1 MYTEDDENVKV
12 KGKNSNGDYNDFYTS
27 FNESTEKNVK
37 KDDKKK
43 NKKEEKKA
51 VKEEEDYSDFY
62 GLDSEEEAPVV
73 TNKNTNNK
81 NIVKIGV
88 VILLLIILGVLLW
101 LLLGNK
107 KDNGDI
113 EIITNNITLKAG
125 DSEYIS
131 YKVVGTDKQVTST
144 FTSSN
149 TNIATVSENGEI
161 KAIGNGEAII
171 TVHYTINGKTREK
184 EINIKVDGPEIKHE
198 ITLNLSANTTN
209 WTNKDVT
216 ITVDAKTD
224 SEITSLKYAVNCTD
238 NCNYKDVSNNK
249 IVISDNGT
257 TKVKVIAKD
266 KNNQEVTKEI
276 EVKVDKE
283 IPTVKYDGNNNI
295 VANGD
300 VEVCVT
306 CNDTV
311 SGCKQNK
318 VCKKYTS
325 SKTNQVITVSDNAG
339 NTSNSPSFNV
349 TINRAKVTCSLKVSS
364 DGTVSA
370 TLGES
375 AKYYGFNSNYSGSN
389 ELSKKIEINVSK
401 AGEKGAK
408 VVHYYVKD
416 KDGNVGN
423 CSITIIKECTSD
435 NSCTY
440 RAS

>member
-149 TNIATVSENGEI
+149 TNVAIVSENGEI

-224 SEITSLKYAVNCTD
+224 SEITSLKYAVNCTSD
-238 NCNYKDVSNNK
+238 CKYNDVSNNK

-370 TLGES
+370 TLGS
-375 AKYYGFNSNYSGSN
+375 TAAYYGFNSSYTGSN
-389 ELSKKIEINVSK
+389 ELSKKIDVTIPNGV
-401 AGEKGAK
+401 GEAAK

-416 KDGNVGN
+416 KNGNVGS
-423 CSITIIKECTSD
+423 CHITIIKSCSSIDNCTF
-435 NSCTY
+435 
-440 RAS
+440 R